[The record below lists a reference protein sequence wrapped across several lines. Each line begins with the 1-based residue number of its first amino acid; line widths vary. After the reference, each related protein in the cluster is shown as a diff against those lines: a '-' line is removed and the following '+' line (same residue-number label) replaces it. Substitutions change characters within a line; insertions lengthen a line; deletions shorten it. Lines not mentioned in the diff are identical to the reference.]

1 MADTSLFG
9 TRHIVLMV
17 ISFLLI
23 AGLYVLSRRVSI
35 KKLSKILLGVG
46 LVSETV
52 KVFAYIIMN
61 ENKEYI
67 EGVTFGG
74 VLPKTDLPFQLCS
87 IQILF
92 ILIVNLTK
100 SEKVKRFIYSFMVPS
115 CMIGGVAA
123 ILIATSSSRSNW
135 IIACQYFL
143 YHVAIVVFGLRLL
156 TAKEMKWRIKDYRNA
171 LIMLTGIMFFSI
183 YINSMVFDG
192 VSDVNFMYV
201 VHPPQKGLPYLNDN
215 NGWLSYI
222 LRYLVL
228 VLAVIT
234 ATYSKAIVSS
244 ITEFKNSKKE
254 QKEAV
259 EEPEKELI
267 NK

>member
-1 MADTSLFG
+1 MSDTSLFG
-9 TRHIVLMV
+9 TRHIVFII
-17 ISFLLI
+17 ISALLI
-23 AGLYVLSRRVSI
+23 VGFYALSRRISI

-61 ENKEYI
+61 ENKEYLP
-67 EGVTFGG
+67 GVTFDG

-92 ILIVNLTK
+92 ILIVNLSK

-115 CMIGGVAA
+115 CMVGGIAA
-123 ILIATSSSRSNW
+123 ILIATSSSRTNW
-135 IIACQYFL
+135 VIACQYFL

-156 TAKEMKWRIKDYRNA
+156 TAKEMKWRAKDYFNS
-171 LIMLTGIMFFSI
+171 LIMLTGLMFFSI
-183 YINSMVFDG
+183 YINSMLFDG
-192 VSDVNFMYV
+192 VSDINFMYV

-215 NGWLSYI
+215 NGWFSYI
-222 LRYLVL
+222 IRYMVLILV
-228 VLAVIT
+228 VIT

-244 ITEFKNSKKE
+244 IREHKKTVKVKSE
-254 QKEAV
+254 ISGKE
-259 EEPEKELI
+259 
-267 NK
+267 